1 MIQIVDDMPEH
12 LRRLALRAMD
22 DGLLNLTATERTDV
36 ATELYRLAD
45 AITVNP
51 VTQGDIDAKHQAIR
65 RVAWLT
71 KWLERAA
78 QAPAQAQAPAKIGQ

>member
-22 DGLLNLTATERTDV
+22 DGLLNLTTAERTDV

-78 QAPAQAQAPAKIGQ
+78 QAPAQAPAKIGQ

>member
-78 QAPAQAQAPAKIGQ
+78 QAPAQAPAKIGQ

>member
-1 MIQIVDDMPEH
+1 MIQPTDDMPEF

-22 DGLLNLTATERTDV
+22 DGLLNLSESERIEV

-45 AITVNP
+45 AITVEP
-51 VTQGDIDAKHQAIR
+51 VTQGDIDAQRQAIR

-71 KWLERAA
+71 KWLERATQHPEKAA
-78 QAPAQAQAPAKIGQ
+78 Q